1 LNEFDYCGC
10 VRRIRRHPA
19 GRIAVGLV
27 GVAVFAVS
35 LTAAAAQAL
44 ASGRGADSGHN
55 RVLRVVSG
63 RPAFLVSSNRTPPP
77 PTEYEGIETTPV
89 WWSVS
94 RARLQAE
101 FRVVKAAGANMTRL
115 GFPWP
120 ILEPTGPSFAPRML
134 AKVGWVLQ
142 AAHKAG
148 LKVLAQLQNTACW
161 DSTDPA
167 TPSGCGPGSANSLS
181 AIYPPANLGDYDQFA
196 YRLIRKFGSYIT
208 AVELENEPDNSY
220 FYQGTAETLTALYR
234 SAYPAIKR
242 ADRHVIVLLGPL
254 GGADTSYLQ
263 QLYADGIQG
272 SFNAVSIHPYDIN
285 STGSPVGFADPLIP
299 DPTNT
304 RFSFASGVPAIHQL
318 MAANGNGKL
327 RVWITE
333 FGYQTCPSTLFPYC
347 VTEAKAATWTED
359 AILKARTWPYVKSM
373 FIYRLDDQPQFGI
386 TGRNLQPTLLYNS
399 VSYAYRLV
407 REQTGHWLSSA

>member
-1 LNEFDYCGC
+1 LT
-10 VRRIRRHPA
+10 PA
-19 GRIAVGLV
+19 
-27 GVAVFAVS
+27 
-35 LTAAAAQAL
+35 TAQAL
-44 ASGRGADSGHN
+44 ASGHGADSGQH

-63 RPAFLVSSNRTPPP
+63 QPAFLVSGNRTPP

-115 GFPWP
+115 GFPWQ
-120 ILEPTGPSFAPRML
+120 ILEPTGPFFAPRML
-134 AKVGWVLQ
+134 AKVGWVLR

-167 TPSGCGPGSANSLS
+167 TPSGCGPGSANSVS
-181 AIYPPANLGDYDQFA
+181 AIYPPANLGDYDQFV

-254 GGADTSYLQ
+254 AGADTSYLQ

-318 MAANGNGKL
+318 MAANGNAKL
-327 RVWITE
+327 GVWITE

-347 VTEAKAATWTED
+347 VTERKAATWTED
-359 AILKARTWPYVKSM
+359 AILKARTWHYVKGM
-373 FIYRLDDQPQFGI
+373 FIYQLDDQPQFGI

-399 VSYAYRLV
+399 VSYAYSLP
-407 REQTGHWLSSA
+407 

>member
-1 LNEFDYCGC
+1 M
-10 VRRIRRHPA
+10 
-19 GRIAVGLV
+19 
-27 GVAVFAVS
+27 
-35 LTAAAAQAL
+35 
-44 ASGRGADSGHN
+44 
-55 RVLRVVSG
+55 VSG
-63 RPAFLVSSNRTPPP
+63 RPAFLVSGNRTPPP

-134 AKVGWVLQ
+134 AKVGWVLR
-142 AAHKAG
+142 AAHEAG

-167 TPSGCGPGSANSLS
+167 TPSGCGPGSANSVS
-181 AIYPPANLGDYDQFA
+181 AIYPPANLGYYDRFV
-196 YRLIRKFGSYIT
+196 YRLIRKFGSYIA
-208 AVELENEPDNSY
+208 AVELENEPDYSY
-220 FYQGTAETLTALYR
+220 FYEGTAATLTALYR

-242 ADRHVIVLLGPL
+242 ADRRVIVLLGPL
-254 GGADTSYLQ
+254 AGADTSYLG

-272 SFNAVSIHPYDIN
+272 SFDAVSIHPYDIS
-285 STGSPVGFADPLIP
+285 STGSAVGFADPLVP
-299 DPTNT
+299 DPANT

-327 RVWITE
+327 GVWITE

-347 VTEAKAATWTED
+347 VTEPKAATWTED
-359 AILKARTWPYVKSM
+359 AILKARTWPDVKSM

-386 TGRNLQPTLLYNS
+386 TGPNLQPTLLYDS
-399 VSYAYRLV
+399 VRYAFSLR
-407 REQTGHWLSSA
+407 